1 VYFAI
6 CIYLKPNMKK
16 FKFIVITLFISCFS
30 AGFVTA
36 QQQVSYVPERSDVNL
51 YQINIRTFS
60 KDGNL
65 KGILP
70 RLDSIKNLGMNVI
83 YLMPIY
89 PVGKVNAVNSPYCV
103 KDYKLVNEEFGK
115 LEDLKTLVNAI
126 HERKMAVILDWVPNH
141 TSYDHV
147 WIKNKSWYLQDSTGK
162 ILSPPGQ
169 PWSDVAQLN
178 FNNMDMRAE
187 MISSMKYWVATANV
201 DGFRCDYADG
211 PTYDFWKQAVAEL
224 RAIPD
229 HKLLL
234 LAEGKRADHYKAGF
248 DYNFGFT
255 FFEHLK
261 DIYGKNR
268 SVLSIDTINVSDHK
282 GTTNGQQIVRY
293 TTNHDVNGS
302 DGTPQDLFG
311 GQKGSMAAFVVAAY
325 MNSIPMIYNG
335 QEVGTPYKLVFPF
348 TGQKVDWSLNPAV
361 TAEYKKIIAIRN
373 SSAALRTNKVKS
385 YSSDDICAFTKE
397 KDKEKVL
404 VLANLRNKEISYTT
418 PKKLS
423 GSKWTDAISGAV
435 YEVGKNVVLPPYA
448 YLVLKK

>member
-1 VYFAI
+1 
-6 CIYLKPNMKK
+6 MKK
-16 FKFIVITLFISCFS
+16 FKFIVTTLFISCFS

-115 LEDLKTLVNAI
+115 LEDLKTLVDAI
-126 HERKMAVILDWVPNH
+126 HQRKMAVILDWVPNH
-141 TSYDHV
+141 TSYDHA

-187 MISSMKYWVATANV
+187 MISSMKYWVAAADI

-234 LAEGKRADHYKAGF
+234 LAEGKRVDHYKAGF

-361 TAEYKKIIAIRN
+361 TAEYKKIIGVRN
-373 SSAALRTNKVKS
+373 SSAALRSDKVKS
-385 YSSDDICAFTKE
+385 YSSNDICAFTKE
-397 KDKEKVL
+397 KDKEKVF

-418 PKKLS
+418 PKKLA

-435 YEVGKNVVLPPYA
+435 YEVGDKVVLPPYA
-448 YLVLKK
+448 YLVLKN

>member
-1 VYFAI
+1 MRPI
-6 CIYLKPNMKK
+6 INQSGMRKIQI
-16 FKFIVITLFISCFS
+16 IVATLFFYCYS
-30 AGFVTA
+30 ASTGIA
-36 QQQVSYVPERSDVNL
+36 QQRPSYVPERSDVNL

-60 KDGNL
+60 KEGNF

-70 RLDSIKNLGMNVI
+70 RLDSIKNLGINVI

-103 KDYKLVNEEFGK
+103 QDYKGVNEEFGK
-115 LEDLKTLVNAI
+115 LEDLKTLVNSI
-126 HERKMAVILDWVPNH
+126 HARKMAVILDWVPNH
-141 TSYDHV
+141 TSYDHP

-169 PWSDVAQLN
+169 PWLDVAQLN
-178 FNNMDMRAE
+178 FKNKDMRNE
-187 MISSMKYWVATANV
+187 MISSMKYWVGAADI

-211 PTYDFWKQAVAEL
+211 PTYEFWKQAITAL

-234 LAEGKRADHYKAGF
+234 LAEGKRRDLYKAGF
-248 DYNFGFT
+248 DYNFGFS

-261 DIYGKNR
+261 DIYAKNK
-268 SVLSIDTINVSDHK
+268 SVLSIDTLNVSDHK
-282 GTTNGQQIVRY
+282 GTSNGQQIVRY

-311 GQKGSMAAFVVAAY
+311 GQKGSMAAFVVATY
-325 MNSIPMIYNG
+325 MNSVPMIYNG

-348 TGQKVDWSLNPAV
+348 TGQNIDWSLNPGV

-373 SSAALRTNKVKS
+373 STPALRVNKVKT
-385 YSSDDICAFTKE
+385 YSSIDICAFIKE
-397 KDKEKVL
+397 KAQEKVL
-404 VLANLRNKEISYTT
+404 VLANLRNREITYRT
-418 PKKLS
+418 PAKLVH
-423 GSKWTDAISGAV
+423 SKWTNTFTGAK
-435 YEVGKNVVLPPYA
+435 YEVGETVVLAPYT
-448 YLVLKK
+448 YMVLKN